1 MTGLARGFTI
11 VLAFATGAAMGFV
24 LTFIHRQY
32 VVAVGPL
39 DLPLGLVGALAVVAA
54 LLLGMRLAF
63 GERIAP
69 VAAAVGVLVGSAV
82 LFLPGAGG
90 SLYDDSDPL
99 GYVWMLAPMALAI
112 VIAGWPFGAVRLGG
126 GGVSASRSR

>member
-11 VLAFATGAAMGFV
+11 LLAFATGAALGFV

-32 VVAVGPL
+32 VVAVGPV
-39 DLPLGLVGALAVVAA
+39 DLPLGLIGAIAIVAA

-69 VAAAVGVLVGSAV
+69 VAAAAGALVGSAV
-82 LFLPGAGG
+82 LFLPGSGG
-90 SLYDDSDPL
+90 ALFDDSDPL
-99 GYVWMLAPMALAI
+99 GYVWMLAPTVLAI
-112 VIAGWPFGAVRLGG
+112 AIAGWPFGAARRARGE
-126 GGVSASRSR
+126 VSPSRSR

>member
-11 VLAFATGAAMGFV
+11 LLAFATGAAMGFV

-32 VVAVGPL
+32 VVAVGSV
-39 DLPLGLVGALAVVAA
+39 DLPLGLTGAIAVVAA

-69 VAAAVGVLVGSAV
+69 MAAAVGVLVGSAV
-82 LFLPGAGG
+82 LFFPGSGG

-112 VIAGWPFGAVRLGG
+112 VIAGWPFGAARRRGSD
-126 GGVSASRSR
+126 VSASRSR